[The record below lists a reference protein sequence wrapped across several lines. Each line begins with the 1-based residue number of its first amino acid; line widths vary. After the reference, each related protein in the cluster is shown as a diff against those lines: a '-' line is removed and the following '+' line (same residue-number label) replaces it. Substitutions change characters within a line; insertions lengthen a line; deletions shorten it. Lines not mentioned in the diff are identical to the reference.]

1 MICNKAADIIDCI
14 LLADC
19 DIPRISR
26 DLLGKS
32 IQYSI
37 DEMASQT
44 ISFQRTATMMQALKF
59 ALFSLLLVSS
69 GAQEYDYEQ
78 GEYGQDYAQDN
89 LYHDYAMKQQ
99 EKDGVTG

>member
-1 MICNKAADIIDCI
+1 
-14 LLADC
+14 
-19 DIPRISR
+19 
-26 DLLGKS
+26 
-32 IQYSI
+32 
-37 DEMASQT
+37 
-44 ISFQRTATMMQALKF
+44 MMQALKF